1 MFISE
6 QHRYEQNVRK
16 SKQFTARAAR
26 LTSNAGSIPGIV
38 LYEDGK
44 PSCVFSRDEALRLA
58 HEIANSLSVHNT
70 KNKEA

>member
-6 QHRYEQNVRK
+6 QYRYEDNVRK
-16 SKQFTARAAR
+16 AKQYTARPAR

-38 LYEDGK
+38 LYENGK

-58 HEIANSLSVHNT
+58 HEIANSLAIHNT
-70 KNKEA
+70 NHKEA